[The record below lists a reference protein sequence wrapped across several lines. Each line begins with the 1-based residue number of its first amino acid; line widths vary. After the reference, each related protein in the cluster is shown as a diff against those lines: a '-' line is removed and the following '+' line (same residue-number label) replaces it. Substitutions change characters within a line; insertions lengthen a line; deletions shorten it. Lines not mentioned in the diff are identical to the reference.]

1 MRKIPGT
8 DLDVRVL
15 TVALLFLCFLKL
27 SKSTITNPVNID
39 INDNLVK
46 SHLGEANSF
55 V

>member
-1 MRKIPGT
+1 MCKLPGT
-8 DLDVRVL
+8 DLDVVL

-46 SHLGEANSF
+46 SHLGETNSF